1 MNSYWH
7 DSKNTEV
14 ESVLSTHPKIEQ
26 MVLIP
31 KPHDTIH
38 MSNPT
43 IIPFTDEKGN
53 GRKMTLRLD
62 NKIVIPLFE
71 QIRAQISVMIAV
83 GYLLPHCRL
92 PTVRELA
99 VCLQIAPGTIARS
112 YTELERDGLVIG
124 KGRKGTFV
132 TDEPPHSEPLEEKR
146 FRLSESNDFISSP
159 ELLIHTHR
167 H

>member
-1 MNSYWH
+1 M
-7 DSKNTEV
+7 
-14 ESVLSTHPKIEQ
+14 
-26 MVLIP
+26 
-31 KPHDTIH
+31 H

-43 IIPFTDEKGN
+43 IIPFIDEKGN

-124 KGRKGTFV
+124 KGRRGTFV
-132 TDEPPHSEPLEEKR
+132 TDEPPHSEPLEERR
-146 FRLSESNDFISSP
+146 FRLSEASNRFVHELRQLGISLEEAHFALEETFKLEEKKESFVSG
-159 ELLIHTHR
+159 
-167 H
+167 